1 MGDGRVEVDAPAAG
15 VRRIRIVDPDHR
27 GALSRPV
34 LDGLMDALGETVHGA
49 RCLLLASRGSAF
61 SAGYDIRALGE
72 PIDLERADR
81 AIAPDRVDLFD
92 ALESQPLPVVA
103 ALNGP
108 AFGGG
113 LELALACDLRIA
125 ARSATLGAP
134 AGRLGLVYSPGGLER
149 LARELPAGVMAELF
163 LAGETVSAERACALG
178 LVCRVVPDA
187 DLEAGAVELAA
198 QVAELAPGS
207 ARAHR
212 AALRA
217 LRSGDLG
224 MSDSAR
230 EALRRARLAG
240 FASDDFAEGIA
251 AFREHRP
258 PRFSGM

>member
-1 MGDGRVEVDAPAAG
+1 MGPGRIETDAPAAG
-15 VRRIRIVDPDHR
+15 VHRIRIVDPDHR
-27 GALSRPV
+27 GALSAEV
-34 LDGLMDALGETVHGA
+34 LDGLMRALAGVPDGT
-49 RCLLLASRGSAF
+49 RCLLLASCGDAF
-61 SAGYDIRALGE
+61 SAGYDIRALGTPPDVE
-72 PIDLERADR
+72 QAART
-81 AIAPDRVDLFD
+81 IAPDDVELFA
-92 ALESQPLPVVA
+92 ALERQPLPAVA

-163 LAGETVSAERACALG
+163 LAGTTVTAERAHALG
-178 LVCRVVPDA
+178 LVCEVVADA
-187 DLEAGAVELAA
+187 DLESASVALSADVAG
-198 QVAELAPGS
+198 LAPGS

-217 LRSGDLG
+217 LREDGSL
-224 MSDSAR
+224 SD
-230 EALRRARLAG
+230 EARARLARARAAG
-240 FASDDFAEGIA
+240 LASSDFAEGIA

-258 PRFSGM
+258 PRFTGT

>member
-1 MGDGRVEVDAPAAG
+1 MEAGRVEVDAPAAG
-15 VRRIRIVDPDHR
+15 VHRIRIVHPDHR
-27 GALSRPV
+27 GALSEQV
-34 LDGLMDALGETVHGA
+34 LDGLIVALGEAPPGA
-49 RCLLLASRGSAF
+49 RCLLLASRGEAF
-61 SAGYDIRALGE
+61 SAGYDIRALGA
-72 PIDLERADR
+72 PIDVECADR
-81 AIAPDRVDLFD
+81 TIAPDRVDLFD
-92 ALESQPLPVVA
+92 ALERQPLPVVA

-125 ARSATLGAP
+125 AQSATLGAP

-163 LAGETVSAERACALG
+163 LAGATVSAERAYALG
-178 LVCRVVPDA
+178 LLCAVVA
-187 DLEAGAVELAA
+187 DGELEDESVALAA
-198 QVAELAPGS
+198 NVASLAPGS

-217 LRSGDLG
+217 LRGAEVR

-230 EALRRARLAG
+230 GQLRRARLAG
-240 FASDDFAEGIA
+240 LASAEFAEGIE

-258 PRFSGM
+258 PRFPGI